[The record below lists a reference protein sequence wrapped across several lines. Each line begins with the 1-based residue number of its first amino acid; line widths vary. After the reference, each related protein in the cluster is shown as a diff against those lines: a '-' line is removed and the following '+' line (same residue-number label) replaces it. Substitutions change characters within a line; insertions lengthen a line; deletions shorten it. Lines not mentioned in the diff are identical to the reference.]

1 MKFEK
6 KVIAI
11 FSLIMM
17 LILAACSGADETASG
32 GEGQSGASGDKK
44 VIGVSLQNFSD
55 EFRIYMI
62 EAMEEEEKNHPEF
75 EFLYADAQNDSAK
88 QMNQVENFITQQVD
102 AIIFTPVDTIAAV
115 DILARVNEA
124 GIPII
129 VSNQTFDGV
138 EEATAYVGS
147 ESIQSGLLQI
157 EEVVKLLDGKGNVA
171 IMHGQMGHEAE
182 IKRTEGN
189 KQIIAENPEMEVV
202 LEDTGEWNREKGL
215 TLMEN
220 WLNTGKQIDAVVA
233 NNDEMAIGAIMALEA
248 AGKLDETVVAGID
261 ATPAALKLVKEGKL
275 DVTVFQDAVGQG
287 VGSIQTAVKAA
298 NGESVED
305 VIVPYQL
312 VTKENVEEY
321 LAKYE

>member
-1 MKFEK
+1 MA
-6 KVIAI
+6 AI
-11 FSLIMM
+11 FGLIMV
-17 LILAACSGADETASG
+17 LILAACSGAGQTTSE
-32 GEGQSGASGDKK
+32 GEGQSGGSDDKK
-44 VIGVSLQNFSD
+44 VIGISLQNFSD
-55 EFRIYMI
+55 EFRTYMI
-62 EAMEEEEKNHPEF
+62 DAMKEEEKNHPDF
-75 EFLYADAQNDSAK
+75 EFMYSDAQNDSAK
-88 QMNQVENFITQQVD
+88 QMNQIENFITQGVD
-102 AIIFTPVDTIAAV
+102 AIIFTPVDTVAAV
-115 DILARVNEA
+115 DILARVNDA

-147 ESIQSGLLQI
+147 ESIESGLLQMG
-157 EEVVKLLDGKGNVA
+157 EVAKLLDGKGNIA

-189 KQIIAENPEMEVV
+189 KEIIEKHPEMKVV
-202 LEDTGEWNREKGL
+202 LEDTAEWNREKGL

-220 WLNTGKQIDAVVA
+220 WLNSGKKIDAVVA

-248 AGKLDETVVAGID
+248 AGKRDEVTVAGVD
-261 ATPAALKLVKEGKL
+261 ATPDALEHMQAGKL
-275 DVTVFQDAVGQG
+275 DVTVFQDATGQG

-312 VTKENVEEY
+312 VTPENVEEY
-321 LAKYE
+321 AAKYK